1 MNYRKI
7 IILPA
12 LFFLSHIIY
21 IGCCKCPEVFERY
34 YEVVSAIV
42 KPLGSGNK
50 IIDNGLATTVDT
62 VYLNYSFNGKCLA
75 QKIPDFSFLVNSAY
89 ACSCASC
96 GADGL
101 KNKLNLF
108 QISSDTVYNGIAANQ
123 SLNALFKV
131 KRAYYL
137 NEYYSIDSLVKEV
150 NNGYRQFDELSIF
163 TKIKPGNTGGH
174 KFKLTMGFANGS
186 VVSVTTNSIKWQ

>member
-12 LFFLSHIIY
+12 FFFLSHLIY

-34 YEVVSAIV
+34 YEVINAIV

-50 IIDNGLATTVDT
+50 IIDNGLIATVDT
-62 VYLNYSFNGKCLA
+62 LYLNYSFNSKCVS
-75 QKIPDFSFLVNSAY
+75 QKIPEFSFLVNSAY
-89 ACSCASC
+89 ACSCEGC
-96 GADGL
+96 GFDGL
-101 KNKLNLF
+101 KNKLSFF
-108 QISSDTVYNGIAANQ
+108 QISSDTVYNGIPANQ

-131 KRAYYL
+131 KRDYYL
-137 NEYYSIDSLVKEV
+137 NDDYSIDSLVKAV
-150 NNGYRQFDELSIF
+150 NKGYRQLNELSLF
-163 TKIKPGNTGGH
+163 TKIKPGNNAGY

-186 VVSVTTNSIKWQ
+186 PVSVATNQIIWQ